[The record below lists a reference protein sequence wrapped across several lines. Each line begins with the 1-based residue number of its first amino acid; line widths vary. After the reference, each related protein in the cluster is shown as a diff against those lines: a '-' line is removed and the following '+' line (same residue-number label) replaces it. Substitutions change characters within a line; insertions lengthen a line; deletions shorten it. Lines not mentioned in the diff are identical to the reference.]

1 MLLTAA
7 TLLLALPSPREEAR
21 RRGPHALL
29 PQTRNAAGECPEGCD
44 PVSTVTVHGDPM
56 FKVNG
61 TGTHFWIKAGTL
73 TPLLTWPLD
82 DESVATLSGRTI
94 DNAATGNQW

>member
-7 TLLLALPSPREEAR
+7 TSLLALPSPRGEAAR
-21 RRGPHALL
+21 RHSLL
-29 PQTRNAAGECPEGCD
+29 PRNAAGECPDGCE

-61 TGTHFWIKAGTL
+61 TGTHFWIKAGTR

-82 DESVATLSGRTI
+82 DGSLATLSRKTI
-94 DNAATGNQW
+94 DNAATGN